1 MKNIAIIIPHHAS
14 LHVIVTT
21 RFMLQAI
28 NQMWL
33 QSQENQV
40 L

>member
-1 MKNIAIIIPHHAS
+1 MLNIAILVSYHAS